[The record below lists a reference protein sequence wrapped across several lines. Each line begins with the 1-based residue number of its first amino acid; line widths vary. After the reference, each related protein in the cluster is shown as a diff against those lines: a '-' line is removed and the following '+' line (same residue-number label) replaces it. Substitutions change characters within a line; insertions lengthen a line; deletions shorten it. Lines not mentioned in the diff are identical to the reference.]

1 MTELKPIPA
10 KQRHIKKKI
19 RNELRV
25 RAVLISNKYVNYFK
39 RNNNIS
45 KEIKLYFLVSVNPK
59 NMKLLIDKWRAE
71 FKK

>member
-25 RAVLISNKYVNYFK
+25 RAVLISNKYVNYLK

-45 KEIKLYFLVSVNPK
+45 KEIKLYFFSISQPQK
-59 NMKLLIDKWRAE
+59 I
-71 FKK
+71 